1 MSLDRLKWYLLT
13 PCLLFHQLI
22 QLETPDP
29 QSPHPSASLL
39 KTEET
44 LEKIKQD
51 PNAPEPMADADIDS
65 SD

>member
-1 MSLDRLKWYLLT
+1 MVSPNSLSPIPSTYSAT
-13 PCLLFHQLI
+13 
-22 QLETPDP
+22 ETPDP

-44 LEKIKQD
+44 LEKIKKD
-51 PNAPEPMADADIDS
+51 PNAPEPMANADTDS